1 MVQQIL
7 KHTPY
12 RLLIVGWL
20 TVIGIFPDL
29 SLASQMNIQS
39 GIASYTLNPKTETI
53 RMYWLQ
59 TDGKPYR
66 SINYLLESI
75 GKDKQINAVMNGGIY
90 STEYKPNG
98 LYIENG
104 KTLSKLNRQKGK
116 GNFFIR
122 PGGVFS
128 VRGDN
133 MQIDTLETFRSS
145 PSIDFAVQSGPILIR
160 NGVINKR
167 FTSASESKKIRN
179 GIGITADGQVIFLIS
194 TQPMNFYQFALAA
207 KNTLKINNLLYL
219 DGSISKMYTPSR
231 PVYYQY
237 YPFVTMITIEAK
249 TQ

>member
-1 MVQQIL
+1 MAFHMKQFNCCFLV
-7 KHTPY
+7 
-12 RLLIVGWL
+12 IVRWL
-20 TVIGIFPDL
+20 AIIGLFPAAA
-29 SLASQMNIQS
+29 LASQMNLQS
-39 GIASYTLNPKTETI
+39 GIVSYTLNPKTETV
-53 RMYWLQ
+53 RMYWRQ
-59 TDGKPYR
+59 ADGKPYR

-128 VRGDN
+128 VRGDK
-133 MQIDTLETFRSS
+133 MQIDTLETFRPSS
-145 PSIDFAVQSGPILIR
+145 SIDFAVQSGPILIR

-167 FTSASESKKIRN
+167 FTLASESKKIRN
-179 GIGITADGQVIFLIS
+179 GIGITTDGQVIFLLS
-194 TQPMNFYQFALAA
+194 TEPMNFYQFAQEA
-207 KNTLKINNLLYL
+207 KETLKISELLYL

-231 PVYYQY
+231 PVYHQY

-249 TQ
+249 AQ